1 MSSPTPIITPPPVK
15 PKRLDFSGV
24 TGRLSTWLAIVS
36 ASATAGLGAY
46 ALMPTRAQDAFPE
59 WALLTLGG
67 LAVLSA
73 VLVPVAT
80 SFRQKV

>member
-1 MSSPTPIITPPPVK
+1 MSSPTPIITPPVK

-24 TGRLSTWLAIVS
+24 TSRLSTWLAGIS

-46 ALMPTRAQDAFPE
+46 ALMPARAQDAFPE
-59 WALLTLGG
+59 WVLATLGA
-67 LAVLSA
+67 LAVLTA

-80 SFRQKV
+80 SFKQKT